1 MLRFQ
6 LLLKNMSEYDLFNI
20 KLLNLIFYDLRIYR
34 LGYIHYISLNILILM
49 KAFVSIFKVISMFGL
64 TSKLIS
70 LYVFIF

>member
-49 KAFVSIFKVISMFGL
+49 KAFVSIFKVISKCL
-64 TSKLIS
+64 
-70 LYVFIF
+70 V